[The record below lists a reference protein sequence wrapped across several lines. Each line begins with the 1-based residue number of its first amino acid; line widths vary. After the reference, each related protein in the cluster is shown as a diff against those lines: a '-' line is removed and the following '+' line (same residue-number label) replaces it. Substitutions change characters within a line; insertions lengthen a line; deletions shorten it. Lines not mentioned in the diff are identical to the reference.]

1 MRLIDRYIAGRFLG
15 NFCMLLIFL
24 FLFAVSI
31 DLLLQLDEYVNAA
44 KQRIGPEGSLAAQ
57 IVAVIGI
64 VVNFHGPRIFQ
75 FYAYMLGLLAVGA
88 MGFTLAQMHRNRE
101 LVALLSTGMRL
112 HRVAMPIIVVAVGLN
127 VLQLLNQEFMLPRL
141 APMLI
146 RKHADIGRE
155 SVQAFRVE
163 FTADGSGNLAHALSF
178 DPQTNTLTFPT
189 FLDRDEA
196 GRTVRRVTADDAVWS
211 EDEGAW
217 RLTNGRVITPR
228 TDSDAQTTDLLVGQ
242 PIDRYPTDL
251 TPDVLTM
258 RRYRQFATMLS
269 ISQIREMLRS
279 PGVVDADALVRFAIA
294 RFTTVLINIV
304 VLVMVLPYF
313 LLREPADLLHKSL
326 LCAAMAIPASM
337 GALLGLAMPLPG
349 IPPVLG
355 VFLPVLVL
363 TPVALFMVSTIKT

>member
-1 MRLIDRYIAGRFLG
+1 MRLMDRYIAGRFLG
-15 NFCMLLIFL
+15 NFCMLLMFL

-31 DLLLQLDEYVNAA
+31 DLLLQLDEYVSAA
-44 KQRIGPEGSLAAQ
+44 KRQVGPDGSIPAQ
-57 IVAVIGI
+57 VVAVIGI

-75 FYAYMLGLLAVGA
+75 FYAYMVGLLAVGA
-88 MGFTLAQMHRNRE
+88 MGFTLAQMYRHRE
-101 LVALLSTGMRL
+101 LVALLSAGMPL
-112 HRVAMPIIVVAVGLN
+112 HRVAMPIIVAASGLN

-146 RKHADIGRE
+146 RRHADIGRE
-155 SVQAFRVE
+155 SVGAFRVD
-163 FTADGSGNLAHALSF
+163 FTADGSGNLTYALNF
-178 DPQTNTLTFPT
+178 DPLTNTLTLPT
-189 FLDRDEA
+189 FLDRDDA
-196 GRTVRRVTADDAVWS
+196 GRTIRRVTADDAVWS
-211 EDEGAW
+211 EEEGAW
-217 RLTNGRVITPR
+217 RLTNGRVIMPR
-228 TDSDAQTTDLLVGQ
+228 TDSDAGTTDMLVGQ
-242 PIDRYPTDL
+242 PISLYPTDL

-279 PGVVDADALVRFAIA
+279 PGVVDTDALVRLAFA

-313 LLREPADLLHKSL
+313 LLREPADLLYKSL

-337 GALLGLAMPLPG
+337 GALLGPALSLPG
-349 IPPVLG
+349 MSPVMG

>member
-15 NFCMLLIFL
+15 NFCMLLMFL
-24 FLFAVSI
+24 FLFVVSI

-44 KQRIGPEGSLAAQ
+44 KQQAGPDGSLPAEIIAL
-57 IVAVIGI
+57 VGI

-75 FYAYMLGLLAVGA
+75 FYAYMVGLLIVGA
-88 MGFTLAQMHRNRE
+88 MGFTLAQMHRHRE
-101 LVALLSTGMRL
+101 LVALLSVGMRP
-112 HRVAMPIIVVAVGLN
+112 HRVAMPIILAAVGLSL
-127 VLQLLNQEFMLPRL
+127 LQLLNQEFMLPRL

-146 RKHADIGRE
+146 RKHGDIGRE
-155 SVQAFRVE
+155 GVQAFTVE
-163 FTADGSGNLAHALSF
+163 FTADGSGNLVYAPSF
-178 DPQTNTLTFPT
+178 DPQTNTLLLPT

-211 EDEGAW
+211 ERDGAW
-217 RLTNGRVITPR
+217 LLTNGRVIMPR
-228 TDSDAQTTDLLVGQ
+228 TDSGAETTDMLLGQ

-258 RRYRQFATMLS
+258 RRFGQFATMLS
-269 ISQIREMLRS
+269 LGQIREMLQS
-279 PGVVDADALVRFAIA
+279 PGVVDADALVRFAVA
-294 RFTTVLINIV
+294 RFTTILINIV

-313 LLREPADLLHKSL
+313 LLREPANLLRNSL

-337 GALLGLAMPLPG
+337 GGLLSMAMPLPG
-349 IPPVLG
+349 ISPVMG

-363 TPVALFMVSTIKT
+363 IPVALFMVSTMKT